1 MAELKRYG
9 VDDFANMNKAF
20 RTNLVNSLSGFKSAN
35 LVGTK
40 NHAGV
45 SNLAIITSVVHL
57 GANPAMLGMVIR
69 PATVPRHSLQNIL
82 KTEAFTINHICKN
95 YYKQGHQTSAR
106 YTNEESEFEAVGLTE
121 EYTTHC
127 FAPYVKEAKIKIGLE
142 LLEVLPIKFN
152 NTNFVVG
159 RIVEVFYP
167 ENCIAKDGFLD
178 LEKAGTV
185 AVSGLDSYHST
196 ERLSRLGYAK
206 PYQELKE
213 IDTDFIHE
221 LMHSK

>member
-1 MAELKRYG
+1 MPELKRYG
-9 VDDFANMNKAF
+9 VDDFANMQKEF

-35 LVGTK
+35 LVGTR
-40 NHAGV
+40 NHDGV

-69 PATVPRHSLQNIL
+69 PATVPRHTFQNIL
-82 KTEAFTINHICKN
+82 KTEAYTINHICKN
-95 YYKQGHQTSAR
+95 YYKQGHQTAAR
-106 YTNEESEFEAVGLTE
+106 YGAEESEFKAVGLTE
-121 EYTTHC
+121 EYTSHC
-127 FAPYVKEAKIKIGLE
+127 FAPYVKEARIKIGLE

-167 ENCIAKDGFLD
+167 EHCITKDGYLD

-185 AVSGLDSYHST
+185 VASGLDSYHST
-196 ERLSRLGYAK
+196 ERLARLSYAK
-206 PYQELKE
+206 PNQELKE
-213 IDTDFIHE
+213 IESDFLHP
-221 LMHSK
+221 LSAL